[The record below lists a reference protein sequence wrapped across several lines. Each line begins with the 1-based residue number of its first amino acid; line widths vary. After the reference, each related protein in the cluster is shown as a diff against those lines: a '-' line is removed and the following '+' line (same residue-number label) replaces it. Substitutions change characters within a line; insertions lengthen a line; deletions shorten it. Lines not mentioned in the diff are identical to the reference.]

1 MSKNYYEILGL
12 EVGAS
17 QEEIA
22 NAYRKLAKKFH
33 PDLNQGD
40 EFFAKHFLLIQEAYQ
55 NLSNP
60 QKEEQ
65 VHQSNDN
72 DSSLKNIQTSKDI
85 QDEIDDKIF
94 AYCKASKAFRQ
105 TKQQYNAY
113 RPMVPK
119 DKSWHYFGYS
129 CLVGLGIIILIG
141 FIVLIFNPT
150 IPVSVLCWHLLIATK
165 YLLFVAT
172 LSAGFIWGIKYL
184 SSIGMC

>member
-1 MSKNYYEILGL
+1 MSKNYYEILG
-12 EVGAS
+12 VDADAS

-40 EFFAKHFLLIQEAYQ
+40 AFFAKHFLLIKEAYQ

-60 QKEEQ
+60 EKIRQNTSVREHTSEANISKEA
-65 VHQSNDN
+65 N
-72 DSSLKNIQTSKDI
+72 
-85 QDEIDDKIF
+85 DKIF
-94 AYCKASKAFRQ
+94 AYCKASKAFREA
-105 TKQQYNAY
+105 KQRYNTY
-113 RPMVPK
+113 QPMTPK

-129 CLVGLGIIILIG
+129 CLGGLGLIVLIG
-141 FIVLIFNPT
+141 FTVLFFNPT

-165 YLLFVAT
+165 YLLLLAT
-172 LSAGFIWGIKYL
+172 LCAGFLWGIKYL